1 MNKKFSFQ
9 VLMDTKSIEKKADG
23 SLKIKGY
30 ASTKDLDRYNDV
42 VEPKAFDGTVDVFM
56 KAPVMLLQH
65 DADKPIGR
73 FEELTVDSK
82 WLEVVGNVLYNEN
95 DCMKKIEDGV
105 LGAFSIGYIPKKW
118 EIHNEDGKLVATER
132 GYEPG
137 CSWEDVWY
145 GNTTRTI
152 KELDLIEISVVSTPA
167 NPHAV
172 FSLEKSIK
180 SFFDEEAKKWKDLLE
195 SKEKKETPETADD
208 TPEGEEIADVAS
220 EVLNT
225 EGGEKSGES
234 PQVSEE
240 APVVNA
246 ENAETGSETPAPEV
260 PEEKSAQ
267 VERKSFEGLEAKV
280 KGLEDEVKTAKDFNL
295 KLVEVIEALNA
306 EMKGV
311 KEAVAN
317 IPVKKGIATIVG
329 GTLWKEETKSTGYI
343 DSLIQSAKN
352 S

>member
-82 WLEVVGNVLYNEN
+82 GLEVVGNVLYNEN

-118 EIHNEDGKLVATER
+118 EIHDEDGKLVATER

-172 FSLEKSIK
+172 FSLEKSVK
-180 SFFDEEAKKWKDLLE
+180 SFFDEEAKKWKELLD

-208 TPEGEEIADVAS
+208 TPQEVIADVAQ
-220 EVLNT
+220 EALNT
-225 EGGEKSGES
+225 EGSETGGET

-240 APVVNA
+240 APVVEA
-246 ENAETGSETPAPEV
+246 LNAETGSETPAPEV
-260 PEEKSAQ
+260 PEEKSIQ

-280 KGLEDEVKTAKDFNL
+280 AGLESELKTAKEFNL
-295 KLVEVIEALNA
+295 KLVEVIEALNG
-306 EMKGV
+306 EMKGIR
-311 KEAVAN
+311 EAVAS
-317 IPVKKGIATIVG
+317 IPMKKGIATIVG
-329 GTLWKEETKSTGYI
+329 GTLGKEEQKSTGYI

-352 S
+352 H